1 MIFAPPALPP
11 VAHFFTDGLLYITA
25 NMIDIQRFLLYNIDK
40 KVSEQTV
47 TMRPD
52 EENPFTSYYDL
63 DSDIAVAQRAI
74 HGDR

>member
-1 MIFAPPALPP
+1 
-11 VAHFFTDGLLYITA
+11 
-25 NMIDIQRFLLYNIDK
+25 MIDIQRFLLYNIDK